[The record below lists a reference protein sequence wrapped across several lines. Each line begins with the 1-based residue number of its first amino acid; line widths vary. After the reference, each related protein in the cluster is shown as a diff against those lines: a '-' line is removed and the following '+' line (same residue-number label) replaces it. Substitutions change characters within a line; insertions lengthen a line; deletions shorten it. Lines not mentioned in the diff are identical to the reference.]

1 MNTQETT
8 IKILTKPDILFVILT
23 NSDFEHQFDIAVWT
37 DPMELTGISANRIYK
52 SLKYNGVFIY
62 EMCND
67 ITINTIMITNTM
79 TVALGHRKMEFIT

>member
-1 MNTQETT
+1 
-8 IKILTKPDILFVILT
+8 
-23 NSDFEHQFDIAVWT
+23 
-37 DPMELTGISANRIYK
+37 MELTGISANRIYK

-79 TVALGHRKMEFIT
+79 TVVLGHTKMEFIT